1 MSEDLRDDLT
11 SQIEEGIDE
20 ELEELED
27 SEDLID
33 DVDFENLEIFRIYLN
48 EISSIP
54 LLSKEEEVEL
64 SAEIMKGNNIAKE
77 KMVKSNL
84 RLVISIAKKYLHRGL
99 PLSDLVNEGNI
110 GLLKA
115 VEKFDHTKG
124 FKFSTYATWWIRQA
138 IERAVTNQCRT
149 VRIPVHMTES
159 INRVLKAQNE
169 FQHEKGREPSL
180 LELSTIC
187 NMPLS
192 ALKKVFDAM
201 KQDTSI
207 DKSIREDD
215 NSSLHEIIPDEN
227 EGIDPYKLAESKNL
241 KEVIEKWIGFLTKT
255 EREIIVRRYGL
266 FNNEPE
272 TLETIGDSLGITR
285 ERVRQIEKRVLNKL
299 KSFLKTKNIKVEE
312 LI

>member
-1 MSEDLRDDLT
+1 MSEDLKDDLV
-11 SQIEEGIDE
+11 SQDIEGIDE
-20 ELEELED
+20 DLEETD
-27 SEDLID
+27 SGEDLID
-33 DVDFENLEIFRIYLN
+33 ESGFDNLEVFRIYLN

-64 SAEIMKGNNIAKE
+64 SAEIIKGNNIAKE
-77 KMVKSNL
+77 KMVRSNL

-159 INRVLKAQNE
+159 INRVLKAQTE
-169 FQHEKGREPSL
+169 FQQEKGREPTL
-180 LELSTIC
+180 LELSTVC
-187 NMPLS
+187 NMSLS

-201 KQDTSI
+201 QQDTSI
-207 DKSIREDD
+207 DKSIGEGE
-215 NSSLHEIIPDEN
+215 NSTLHEVIPDEN
-227 EGIDPYKLAESKNL
+227 ENIDPYKLAELNNL
-241 KEVIEKWIGFLTKT
+241 KEVVDKWMGFLTKT
-255 EREIIVRRYGL
+255 EKEIILRRYGL
-266 FNNEPE
+266 FNYEVE
-272 TLETIGDSLGITR
+272 TLESIGDSLGITR

-312 LI
+312 LL

>member
-1 MSEDLRDDLT
+1 MSEDLRDDLA

-27 SEDLID
+27 SEGLID
-33 DVDFENLEIFRIYLN
+33 EVDFENLEVFRIYLN

-64 SAEIMKGNNIAKE
+64 SVEIIKGNKLAKE
-77 KMVKSNL
+77 KMIKSNL
-84 RLVISIAKKYLHRGL
+84 RLVISIAKKYLHKGL

-159 INRVLKAQNE
+159 INRVLKAQSE
-169 FQHEKGREPSL
+169 FQQENGREPSL

-187 NMPLS
+187 NMSLS

-207 DKSIREDD
+207 DKSIGDDD

-255 EREIIVRRYGL
+255 EREIIIKRYGL

-285 ERVRQIEKRVLNKL
+285 ERVRQIEKRVINKL